1 MRTVITPTTLGSASC
16 EFVEYLHATRE
27 AERIALARQ
36 IHDDLGGFL
45 VSAAIDLGWTE
56 SHPPG
61 ADSFARLRRIGASL
75 AGAIALKRNMIEQL
89 RPTLLDNF
97 GLFEALRWYLKHA
110 CQRTDVVCVSDFPS
124 DEVNL
129 PPQNLSNIYRAT
141 QTLLDCTFSEDQ
153 LKSVNVE
160 AKVLGRALS
169 IKIGHEHVATE
180 TVDVIDRFRNEL
192 TSCAHRIETCTG
204 EIGFDRNEKGLE
216 FYLNVPF

>member
-1 MRTVITPTTLGSASC
+1 MRTVITSTNLGAASR

-36 IHDDLGGFL
+36 MHDDLGGFL

-56 SHPPG
+56 SHTPG
-61 ADSFARLRRIGASL
+61 ADSIARLRRIGASL

-110 CQRTDVVCVSDFPS
+110 CRRTDVTCVCHFPP

-129 PPQNLSNIYRAT
+129 PPKKLSNIYRAT
-141 QTLLDCTFSEDQ
+141 QTLLDCTFTEEHLQ
-153 LKSVNVE
+153 LVNLE
-160 AKVLGRALS
+160 ATVLGRALS
-169 IKIGHEHVATE
+169 IKIGHEHVTNE

-192 TSCAHRIETCTG
+192 TSCAHRIDTCMG
-204 EIGFDRNEKGLE
+204 EFSFDRNEKGLE
-216 FYLNVPF
+216 FCVNVPC